1 MLTERSRKEN
11 NTLYHNF
18 MYIKNIYTGNSIAY
32 YDAILNNI
40 CEQVVIKRIRKI
52 DVSGD
57 DKGKNKFLYKV
68 RDNQGQGTEK
78 CD

>member
-1 MLTERSRKEN
+1 MLTERSRKE

-18 MYIKNIYTGNSIAY
+18 MYIKNIHTGNSIAY

-40 CEQVVIKRIRKI
+40 CEQVVIKRIGKI
-52 DVSGD
+52 DVNGD